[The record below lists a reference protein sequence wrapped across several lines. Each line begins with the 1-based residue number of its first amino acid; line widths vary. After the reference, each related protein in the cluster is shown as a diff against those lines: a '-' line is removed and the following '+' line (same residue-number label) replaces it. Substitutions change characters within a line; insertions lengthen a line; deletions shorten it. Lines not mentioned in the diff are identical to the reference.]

1 MTSRLKGLVDR
12 VSGLIAWVQVAL
24 LLRLTQAG
32 DEIVVLDI
40 DNTLADA
47 WPSFLQPYDSQRAR
61 LAGLDVLPNV
71 KAVLHDEPRAKG
83 ATVVYLSHRN
93 LWEWPVTY
101 RWLRTNGFVARPDR
115 VILVPSAAAKV
126 PLLRRIA
133 RARQVTVWDDLS
145 HGHETGEIEFYAE
158 VIELLAGVSLT
169 YRGWDDI
176 VTLSGKGLERD

>member
-1 MTSRLKGLVDR
+1 MKARLKRAVELLAGA
-12 VSGLIAWVQVAL
+12 IAWVQVGWV
-24 LLRLTQAG
+24 LRTTQPG
-32 DEIVVLDI
+32 DKIVVLDI

-47 WPSFLQPYDSQRAR
+47 WPSFLQPHHSQRAR

-93 LWEWPVTY
+93 LWEWPVTFK
-101 RWLRTNGFVARPDR
+101 WLRANGFVARPDR

-133 RARQVTVWDDLS
+133 RAREVTVWDDLS
-145 HGHETGEIEFYAE
+145 HGHETGAIEFYTD